1 MWPNVTLDKIMSE
14 NTILKTIYLDHAAT
28 TPLSPLVYKAMLS
41 IEASIYGN
49 PSSMHREGRRAFD
62 ILEQSRLDIATTI
75 GAKPKEIIFTGSGT
89 ESDNLAI
96 IGIAHAYKKFG
107 RHIIISAIEH
117 KAVLASAHKLEKE
130 GFTVTYLPVSKD
142 GLIKVV
148 DCVAAVRPDTILI
161 SIMHANNE
169 IGTVEPITGLTAAI
183 KKLRGEKTTPLFHTD
198 ACQGV
203 GMLPVDVSKLGVDLM
218 TINSSKIYG
227 PKGIGLLYVKSGIYP
242 EPLIVGGDQE
252 SGKRAGTENITLAH
266 GFALALQNAVTSRE
280 ANVSKLIALRDYFIK
295 ELISVCPD
303 IIING
308 HRKKRLPNN
317 IHISVPYIEGESL
330 VLMLDK
336 FGVCCSTGSACSAID
351 LTPSHVLR
359 AIGIKDELIH
369 GSLRFSLGNSTTK
382 EEIDYTVVSIK
393 KCINTLSRITA
404 LPYLQQKNT
413 L

>member
-1 MWPNVTLDKIMSE
+1 MSK

-28 TPLSPLVYKAMLS
+28 TPLSPLVYKAMVS

-62 ILEQSRLDIATTI
+62 ILKQARLEVATVI
-75 GAKPKEIIFTGSGT
+75 GAKVKEIIFTGSGT

>member
-1 MWPNVTLDKIMSE
+1 MSK

-28 TPLSPLVYKAMLS
+28 TPLSPLVYKAMVS

-96 IGIAHAYKKFG
+96 IGIAHAYKKYG
-107 RHIIISAIEH
+107 RHIIVSAIEH